1 MSNFFNL
8 FPGTLKLSDTCK
20 FFFWW
25 WLGTWLGDKCAH
37 HIGNGWEFGE
47 TLGIRV
53 VPTTVSNSILAW
65 ALQETKSWSSFL
77 KISTFFLHSLPLFP
91 FPLYFAVLN
100 LWCGHC
106 QRGAP
111 PPTHPG
117 APLCQSPLPK
127 FLNSNAQSKWER
139 GRECRKVWWF
149 FLPT

>member
-1 MSNFFNL
+1 MSNFL
-8 FPGTLKLSDTCK
+8 ILLPGMLKISALVVVRYLVREQMCLLLSSGWK
-20 FFFWW
+20 F
-25 WLGTWLGDKCAH
+25 GKTS
-37 HIGNGWEFGE
+37 
-47 TLGIRV
+47 GIRV
-53 VPTTVSNSILAW
+53 VPTTISNPILAW
-65 ALQETKSWSSFL
+65 ALQETKNWSSFL

-91 FPLYFAVLN
+91 FPLCFAVLN